1 MGDGS
6 EVCGSHAV
14 RGTTYVPA
22 LCLCSRH
29 ASNDS
34 FLDSFPLELRQCS
47 QDVKLQL
54 ARWRGAVYALTQADE
69 RHTDVIQVFEH
80 LH

>member
-1 MGDGS
+1 
-6 EVCGSHAV
+6 
-14 RGTTYVPA
+14 
-22 LCLCSRH
+22 
-29 ASNDS
+29 
-34 FLDSFPLELRQCS
+34 
-47 QDVKLQL
+47 VKLQL

>member
-14 RGTTYVPA
+14 RGTTYVLA
-22 LCLCSRH
+22 LCFCSRH

-34 FLDSFPLELRQCS
+34 FLDPFPLELRQCR
-47 QDVKLQL
+47 QDMELEL
-54 ARWRGAVYALTQADE
+54 ARWRGAVDALAQD
-69 RHTDVIQVFEH
+69 
-80 LH
+80 